1 MTIRTEVI
9 GIGERY
15 HVVGDDGVSMYEYDN
30 EAQAIEQMNRLEEQG
45 LTTRK
50 LLDNR
55 IGSTLIE
62 SGY

>member
-1 MTIRTEVI
+1 MTIKAEVV
-9 GIGERY
+9 GCGELY

-45 LTTRK
+45 LTTKK

-55 IGSTLIE
+55 IGVTLVDC
-62 SGY
+62 GY